1 MAAVVK
7 HWGDF
12 SVDALKGE
20 IEGVMNA
27 DGGVVREVLKEDV
40 PGRVDEVTFW
50 ERYFYKV
57 WKIRKVEEAWVMLVK
72 KAIAGDEDE
81 ELGCGIKG
89 KTYRDSNISI
99 VSTRPSREEDGWDE
113 IEDIGNSD
121 ENKDKV
127 VPRGSLDR
135 AELRKRLSVAEED
148 EDDLT
153 WDLEDDEAEPV
164 KA

>member
-1 MAAVVK
+1 MTAVVK
-7 HWGDF
+7 HRGDF

-57 WKIRKVEEAWVMLVK
+57 WKIRKVEEARVMLVK

-81 ELGCGIKG
+81 ELGWSEG

-127 VPRGSLDR
+127 VPHGSLDR

-148 EDDLT
+148 EEDLT
-153 WDLEDDEAEPV
+153 WDIEDDEDEPV

>member
-7 HWGDF
+7 HRRHVHQADF

-57 WKIRKVEEAWVMLVK
+57 WKIRKVEEARVMLVK
-72 KAIAGDEDE
+72 KAVADE
-81 ELGCGIKG
+81 ELGCGM
-89 KTYRDSNISI
+89 R
-99 VSTRPSREEDGWDE
+99 
-113 IEDIGNSD
+113 
-121 ENKDKV
+121 
-127 VPRGSLDR
+127 
-135 AELRKRLSVAEED
+135 
-148 EDDLT
+148 
-153 WDLEDDEAEPV
+153 
-164 KA
+164 